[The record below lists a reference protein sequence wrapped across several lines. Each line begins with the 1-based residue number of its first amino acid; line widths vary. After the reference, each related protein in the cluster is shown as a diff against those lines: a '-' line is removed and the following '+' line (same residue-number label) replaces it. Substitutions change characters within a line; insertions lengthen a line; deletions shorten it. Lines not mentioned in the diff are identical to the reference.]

1 MKQIYSTAT
10 KPSFVKHPE
19 FNLIVDILFSFLERL
34 HAHNQNKFYAETLP
48 EIKSGNSLK
57 AIIKFVNE
65 TKY

>member
-1 MKQIYSTAT
+1 
-10 KPSFVKHPE
+10 VKHPE

>member
-1 MKQIYSTAT
+1 MEQVYSITT
-10 KPSFVKHPE
+10 KPLFVKHPE
-19 FNLIVDILFSFLERL
+19 FNLITDILFSFLERL
-34 HAHNQNKFYAETLP
+34 HAHNQNKFYTETLP